1 MIDRKVKSIRALE
14 RGIDVLQCIRLSRGM
29 SLHELHQQ
37 TGLSKATLLRI
48 IVTLSSRG
56 LVWQRIGD
64 GAYLPGTIA
73 AVSDGAELHERL
85 AEIASPYMVELSRKA
100 LWPSVLAAPRLDHVE
115 IVETNGPVVRLDSA
129 VLGPV
134 GFKLSYIHT
143 ATGRAYLAACAPDE
157 RRAIIDRLRPKGAT
171 AEAEVLLE
179 EILALTRRQGYAARD
194 PVHPWPDRS
203 KILTMRDGR
212 RSIAVP
218 VMAQG
223 QAVASLNLTW
233 PARRTTIDDITA
245 RHLGTLQATARE
257 IGHALESSPQFSLGE
272 TSGLMRAAALR
283 SLVATGERHDRESV
297 AFEERGGVA

>member
-14 RGIDVLQCIRLSRGM
+14 RGIDVLQCIRQSRGM

-56 LVWQRIGD
+56 LVWQRLGD
-64 GAYLPGTIA
+64 SAFLPGVIA
-73 AVSDGAELHERL
+73 AVGPAAQMHEKL
-85 AEIASPYMVELSRKA
+85 AEIASPFMVELSQKA
-100 LWPSVLAAPRLDHVE
+100 FWPSVLAAPRLDHVE
-115 IVETNGPVVRLDSA
+115 IIETNGPVVRLDSA

-134 GFKLSYIHT
+134 GLKLSYIHT
-143 ATGRAYLAACAPDE
+143 ATGRAYLAACDPDE
-157 RRAIIDRLRPKGAT
+157 RRAIISRLQPAD
-171 AEAEVLLE
+171 ASPESIELLNT
-179 EILALTRRQGYAARD
+179 ILSDIRKTGYAARD

-218 VMAQG
+218 VFIQR

-233 PARRTTIDDITA
+233 PTRRTSLEEIVA
-245 RHLGTLQATARE
+245 HHLGTLQATARA
-257 IGHALESSPQFSLGE
+257 IGQAVE
-272 TSGLMRAAALR
+272 AA
-283 SLVATGERHDRESV
+283 V
-297 AFEERGGVA
+297 